1 VTTITEAE
9 FVRIVDGIREDRAAI
24 IKHNPIGPDDEILLW
39 MLLAVLSSYLN
50 LNDDEMPCFPG
61 KPDANTY
68 RDAIMFVLQDR
79 IADEF
84 EPGQYLDRLTNA
96 N

>member
-1 VTTITEAE
+1 
-9 FVRIVDGIREDRAAI
+9 
-24 IKHNPIGPDDEILLW
+24 
-39 MLLAVLSSYLN
+39 
-50 LNDDEMPCFPG
+50 MPCFPG

-84 EPGQYLDRLTNA
+84 EPGKYLDRLTNA